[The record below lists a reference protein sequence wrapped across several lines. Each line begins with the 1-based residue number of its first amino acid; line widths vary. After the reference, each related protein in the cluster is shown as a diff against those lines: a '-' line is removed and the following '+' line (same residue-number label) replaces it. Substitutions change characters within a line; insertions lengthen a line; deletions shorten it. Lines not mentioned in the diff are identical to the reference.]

1 LLQIFLF
8 SVAAAMTVLAWN
20 EKNQK
25 LTSGDAN
32 GLIIVWVLVRG
43 NLGVM
48 SLISTTYL
56 LTLFGVKV
64 L

>member
-1 LLQIFLF
+1 LF